1 MRVAFL
7 VSMGNWSVSQ
17 PRSGEP
23 VLASMEPSIPSLCRE
38 GDSEQVEGRRDRW
51 LAYLEDTTTSCS

>member
-1 MRVAFL
+1 MMRVECL

-23 VLASMEPSIPSLCRE
+23 VLASIEPNMPSLGGGGGGEE
-38 GDSEQVEGRRDRW
+38 GEEPGRTADR
-51 LAYLEDTTTSCS
+51 AP